1 MFGHLFKPIFL
12 ALAILTVATSL
23 SIADEL
29 HVQNELLVETGKST
43 TWKYSAN
50 KSAADWNQAD
60 YDVSQWA
67 EGPAPLKRNR
77 TRRSSSRHRAIE
89 TLGIR
94 QIGRIKTT
102 EINRSGDSDRSS
114 CISSDVAA
122 RRESYLRHAY
132 FVLGA
137 EIRIAGSSAW

>member
-50 KSAADWNQAD
+50 KSAANWNQAD

-67 EGPAPLKRNR
+67 EGRAPL
-77 TRRSSSRHRAIE
+77 
-89 TLGIR
+89 GY
-94 QIGRIKTT
+94 GRKDLTT
-102 EINRSGDSDRSS
+102 AFEKGDTERP
-114 CISSDVAA
+114 VTT
-122 RRESYLRHAY
+122 YLRTK
-132 FVLGA
+132 FEVVDVERA
-137 EIRIAGSSAW
+137 ELVVM